1 MTWIKNAPWSKEGKG
16 KAKMQTFFSSALG
29 QPHEYRS
36 WFSDQVGLVLLAK
49 SPAQIGGDLP
59 CRPEGASND
68 YKQVFHTH
76 SEVMQVLLDFDA
88 AELKSRE
95 QR

>member
-1 MTWIKNAPWSKEGKG
+1 
-16 KAKMQTFFSSALG
+16 MQTFFSSALG

-49 SPAQIGGDLP
+49 SPAQVGGDLP
-59 CRPEGASND
+59 CRPEGDSSD

>member
-1 MTWIKNAPWSKEGKG
+1 MRREGSLVEAQG
-16 KAKMQTFFSSALG
+16 RDKMQTFFSSALG

-36 WFSDQVGLVLLAK
+36 WFSDQVGLVLLAR
-49 SPAQIGGDLP
+49 SPAHIGGDLP
-59 CRPEGASND
+59 CRPGGTSDD

-76 SEVMQVLLDFDA
+76 LEVIQVLLDFDA